1 MIGEVVVVE
10 VAVVAGGTVD
20 VAAVVVVVEVGASV
34 PMVVVVVSA
43 VVVLFSVVVV
53 EVAESSW
60 LFADVS
66 FGCSGEPQ
74 ADNSVQTMS
83 RVSNKDRMR
92 FIEEPPFYPYFSSS
106 LI

>member
-1 MIGEVVVVE
+1 MIGKVVVVE
-10 VAVVAGGTVD
+10 VAVVAVM
-20 VAAVVVVVEVGASV
+20 VVVEVGASV
-34 PMVVVVVSA
+34 PIVVVVVSA

-53 EVAESSW
+53 VAVEVAESSW
-60 LFADVS
+60 LFADGS
-66 FGCSGEPQ
+66 FDCSGEPQ

-92 FIEEPPFYPYFSSS
+92 FIGGPPFYPYFSFS